1 MQITYSKTLGKS
13 DEDLDIAAAINAKLV
28 ERNQA
33 LADEAGESNPALL
46 TPDDLIAEVI
56 DGVIGNWADQHTQ
69 AEFTKRVEQ
78 IKSLPR
84 SERMKL
90 DALVVKALP

>member
-1 MQITYSKTLGKS
+1 MQINYSKTLGKS
-13 DEDLDIAAAINAKLV
+13 DEDLDIAAAITAKLV
-28 ERNQA
+28 ERNKA
-33 LADEAGESNPALL
+33 IDGEATPALL
-46 TPDDLIAEVI
+46 PDDLISEVI
-56 DGVIGNWADQHTQ
+56 DQVVGNWATQHTQ

-90 DALVVKALP
+90 DALVGEALT